1 MMTEFPSGRVI
12 ILSVCWVGGHMC
24 PYSNRLCLFCVDM
37 SRRITGTHSL
47 FNLSPTQVYVSALC
61 CNKVIWVR
69 LVHDLS
75 LVSSSSSSSFS
86 LFIYLPLSILFP
98 SASATSPTGT
108 KPDERP
114 SRSTLPV
121 SSQSTAKPLISSTT
135 APTSTSAPSDAVTSA
150 NGGVTAAPKPPAMR
164 SRALSLQARTA
175 ASSEPD
181 LLMTL
186 FSIIRKIPGWFQ
198 CFLLILTF

>member
-1 MMTEFPSGRVI
+1 
-12 ILSVCWVGGHMC
+12 MC
-24 PYSNRLCLFCVDM
+24 PYSNRLRLFCVDM

-86 LFIYLPLSILFP
+86 LFIYLPLSILCP

-181 LLMTL
+181 LLMTV
-186 FSIIRKIPGWFQ
+186 FNY
-198 CFLLILTF
+198 